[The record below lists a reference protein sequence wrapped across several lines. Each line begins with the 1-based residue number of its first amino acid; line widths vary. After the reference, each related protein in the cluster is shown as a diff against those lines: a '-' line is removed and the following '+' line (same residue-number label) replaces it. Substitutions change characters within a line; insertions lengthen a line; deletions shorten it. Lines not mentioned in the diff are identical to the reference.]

1 MVASRRPAVVWAVAA
16 VVAGSALLAAGCA
29 APPAAPATPVSALV
43 TVEQGPVQG
52 YADGSVLR
60 YKGLPYAAPPV
71 GDRRWTPPA
80 PAARWTG
87 TRDAARPAAR
97 CAQLAAAP
105 GIPHRTAASTAED
118 CLTVDVTVP
127 AGTTTASK
135 LPVLV
140 WLHGGAFSAGAAGDV
155 DPRRLAAAGPL
166 VVVTVNY
173 RLGILGFLGLPGL
186 AGSGAFGLLDQQAA
200 LRWVARNVAAF
211 GGDPRRV
218 TLGGESAGADSA
230 CGQLAAPGSVGLFQQ
245 VILQSGGC
253 LSANLHNVVVPG
265 TGSIGDT
272 WKPLPLVEA
281 AGSRAAPLFGCPDP
295 ATALACL
302 RHVPAAKLVPGAG
315 TYWSPA
321 TGTSTLPP
329 RPSDLVAYGD
339 LRPVPMLAG
348 TNRDEGT
355 LFTAAF
361 YDNAGRP
368 LDDATFRPLLA
379 STTVLRAAEVGAAYP
394 AVDRTP
400 GRAWSDVITDRAYA
414 CPALANYT
422 VLGTSAPLY
431 AYEFDDPTAP
441 SPYAALPRGLAAG
454 VTHGAEM
461 AYLFD
466 LVPGQPAFT
475 PAQQAAADRLVG
487 AWARFVT
494 TGSPASDEADRDGP
508 DGTGGWPRWS
518 GGGTILSI
526 TDTGGTAIPAAAFSA
541 EHHCGLWGG

>member
-1 MVASRRPAVVWAVAA
+1 MTRAWVGVVAGVGMLVAGCAVAA
-16 VVAGSALLAAGCA
+16 PGPAVPVGAVVS
-29 APPAAPATPVSALV
+29 
-43 TVEQGPVQG
+43 VEQGAVQG
-52 YADGSVLR
+52 YAEDGVLR
-60 YKGLPYAAPPV
+60 YRGLPYAAPPI
-71 GDRRWTPPA
+71 GDRRWKPPA
-80 PAARWTG
+80 APARWTG
-87 TRDAARPAAR
+87 TRDATQPAAR

-105 GIPHRTAASTAED
+105 GTPHLTAASTTED

-127 AGTTTASK
+127 VGTVSTSK

-140 WLHGGAFSAGAAGDV
+140 WLHGGAFNAGAGGDV
-155 DPRRLAAAGPL
+155 DPRRLAEAGPL
-166 VVVTVNY
+166 VVVTPNY
-173 RLGILGFLGLPGL
+173 RLGIFGFFGFPRL

-218 TLGGESAGADSA
+218 TLGGESGGADSA
-230 CGQLAAPGSVGLFQQ
+230 CGQLAAPGSVGLFRQ

-253 LSANLHNVVVPG
+253 NPVNLYNVVQPG

-281 AGSRAAPLFGCPDP
+281 AGSRAAPQFGCTDP
-295 ATALACL
+295 ATAPGCL
-302 RHVPAAKLVPGAG
+302 RGLPAAALVPGAG

-329 RPSDLVAYGD
+329 RPSDQVAHGD

-355 LFTAAF
+355 LFTAAA

-368 LDDATFRPLLA
+368 LDDSTFRTLLA
-379 STTVLRAAEVGAAYP
+379 STTLLRSTEVGAAYP
-394 AVDRTP
+394 VGSRSP

-414 CPALANYT
+414 CPALANYR

-431 AYEFDDPTAP
+431 AYEFDDTTAP
-441 SPYAALPRGLAAG
+441 SPFVALPRELAGG

-466 LVPGQPAFT
+466 LVPGRPALS
-475 PAQQAAADRLVG
+475 PAQEATAQGLVD
-487 AWARFVT
+487 AWARFVA
-494 TGSPASDEADRDGP
+494 TGSPD
-508 DGTGGWPRWS
+508 DGTGTWPRWS
-518 GGGTILSI
+518 GGGQVLSI
-526 TDTGGTAIPAAAFSA
+526 TGTGATAVSAAGFSA

>member
-1 MVASRRPAVVWAVAA
+1 MAVGLGMLV
-16 VVAGSALLAAGCA
+16 GGCA
-29 APPAAPATPVSALV
+29 APPAAPAAPVGPRV
-43 TVEQGPVQG
+43 TVAQGDAQG
-52 YADGSVLR
+52 VLDGGVLR
-60 YKGLPYAAPPV
+60 YRGLPYAVPPT
-71 GDRRWTPPA
+71 GQRRWTPPS
-80 PAARWTG
+80 PPTRWTG
-87 TRDAARPAAR
+87 TRDATQPAAR

-105 GIPHRTAASTAED
+105 GTPHLTAASTTED

-127 AGTTTASK
+127 AGTTTASR

-140 WLHGGAFSAGAAGDV
+140 WLHGGAFSAGAGGDV
-155 DPRRLAAAGPL
+155 DPRRLAVAGPL

-173 RLGILGFLGLPGL
+173 RLGIFGFFGLPHL
-186 AGSGAFGLLDQQAA
+186 AGSGTFGLQDQQAA

-211 GGDPRRV
+211 GGDPRHV

-253 LSANLHNVVVPG
+253 NSSNLYNVVLPG

-272 WKPLPLVEA
+272 WKPLSLVEA
-281 AGSRAAPLFGCPDP
+281 AGSRAAPQLGCPEP
-295 ATALACL
+295 ATELACL
-302 RHVPAAKLVPGAG
+302 RALPAARLVTGAG

-329 RPSDLVAYGD
+329 RPSDQVAYGD

-361 YDNAGRP
+361 YDNVGRP
-368 LDDATFRPLLA
+368 LDDATFRTLLS
-379 STTVLRAAEVGAAYP
+379 STTLLRATEVGDAYP
-394 AVDRTP
+394 VVSRPP

-414 CPALANYT
+414 CPALANDK
-422 VLGTSAPLY
+422 VLGTAAPLY
-431 AYEFDDPTAP
+431 AYEFADATAP
-441 SPYAALPRGLAAG
+441 SPFVALPPGLRDG

-466 LVPGQPAFT
+466 LVPGQSRLT
-475 PAQQAAADRLVG
+475 PAQRATADRLVG
-487 AWARFVT
+487 MWARFVT
-494 TGSPASDEADRDGP
+494 TGSPAP
-508 DGTGGWPRWS
+508 DTWPRWS
-518 GGGTILSI
+518 GGGQLLSI
-526 TDTGGTAIPAAAFSA
+526 TDTGDTPIPAAAFSA